1 MMGPLDEILGALLAG
16 DWAQLLWELKELLD
30 VVLIVLAVVAL
41 FIPLLRPAGHRRS
54 SSSPPSP
61 STINAGLYATQWPNP
76 ETGETVGLG
85 DVLWSAVGVVF
96 SAGGALKAVN
106 ALRAVQVGNATR
118 LANGNIVS
126 AGNVIF
132 RQETS
137 LANLV
142 RQGRGLVPQRFP
154 LGTRTGNLT
163 TFQVAKFANDGYR
176 RLVRNPTTMA
186 GFGAEDYV
194 GCRRHEQPRPVDAG
208 DPERR
213 PPRPLRLPVELT
225 AVGAATAARQG
236 GLNGRRIRLR
246 LDRRQPPREWVNMP
260 VELRAFETMCGELRR
275 RWREAPDWD
284 RTDERQAELLLGRVR
299 SELVHHNVRFA
310 AMYADHGAG
319 RRGRRGAARR

>member
-1 MMGPLDEILGALLAG
+1 M
-16 DWAQLLWELKELLD
+16 
-30 VVLIVLAVVAL
+30 
-41 FIPLLRPAGHRRS
+41 
-54 SSSPPSP
+54 
-61 STINAGLYATQWPNP
+61 
-76 ETGETVGLG
+76 
-85 DVLWSAVGVVF
+85 LWSAVGVVF

-126 AGNVIF
+126 AGKVIF

-194 GCRRHEQPRPVDAG
+194 DAVDTSNPGPSTLAI
-208 DPERR
+208 
-213 PPRPLRLPVELT
+213 
-225 AVGAATAARQG
+225 Q
-236 GLNGRRIRLR
+236 N
-246 LDRRQPPREWVNMP
+246 
-260 VELRAFETMCGELRR
+260 
-275 RWREAPDWD
+275 
-284 RTDERQAELLLGRVR
+284 
-299 SELVHHNVRFA
+299 
-310 AMYADHGAG
+310 
-319 RRGRRGAARR
+319 AARRDRFASPWSSPPWAQQQLLVRAG